1 MAPTGSALTSRILAQ
16 FNHAVE
22 RSAGQALPAPVDI
35 EGYVYVGYFKDSR
48 AEEEF
53 PTVEAKPVEELEVE
67 TLNATPSPQVP
78 ENYVYEEVL
87 TAVEDI
93 PFGKIREYSTAFLEG
108 IEKITQ
114 EGKNGQ
120 RKVTVKNTYVDGK
133 LVKSEPIASEV
144 VLAPVEE
151 VTTIGKKAVTEIL
164 SNIVDL
170 LSLPIT
176 EQVLSTMEP
185 VEFETQK
192 EVL

>member
-1 MAPTGSALTSRILAQ
+1 
-16 FNHAVE
+16 
-22 RSAGQALPAPVDI
+22 
-35 EGYVYVGYFKDSR
+35 
-48 AEEEF
+48 
-53 PTVEAKPVEELEVE
+53 
-67 TLNATPSPQVP
+67 
-78 ENYVYEEVL
+78 
-87 TAVEDI
+87 
-93 PFGKIREYSTAFLEG
+93 
-108 IEKITQ
+108 
-114 EGKNGQ
+114 
-120 RKVTVKNTYVDGK
+120 VTVKNTYVDGK

>member
-35 EGYVYVGYFKDSR
+35 EGYVCVGYFKDSR

-93 PFGKIREYSTAFLEG
+93 PFGKI
-108 IEKITQ
+108 
-114 EGKNGQ
+114 
-120 RKVTVKNTYVDGK
+120 
-133 LVKSEPIASEV
+133 
-144 VLAPVEE
+144 
-151 VTTIGKKAVTEIL
+151 
-164 SNIVDL
+164 
-170 LSLPIT
+170 T